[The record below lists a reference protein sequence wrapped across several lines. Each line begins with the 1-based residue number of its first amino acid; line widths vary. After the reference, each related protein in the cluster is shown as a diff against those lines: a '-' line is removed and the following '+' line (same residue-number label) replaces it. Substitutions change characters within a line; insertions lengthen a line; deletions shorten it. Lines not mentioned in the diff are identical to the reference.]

1 MLHHDNVSLSHIS
14 CDRSMSIKNFPLLRT
29 SRARSIEFSHRH
41 KALPSSTANAHFT
54 PFFQTISLAVFVRAA
69 QLYPR
74 LTLWGCKLSDL
85 HNYDVSTEN
94 LVTFLLVYFP
104 LHLVGWESD
113 RLVIFARLH
122 FNWNLSRVR
131 EREICVWATH
141 FTCHKYLSRDDCG
154 DTFDQ
159 HPTVIAW
166 IVDAAVKLI
175 VTFVQHVNFLCDR

>member
-1 MLHHDNVSLSHIS
+1 MWSLNEHLKLFVCYWKCSTDQLS
-14 CDRSMSIKNFPLLRT
+14 
-29 SRARSIEFSHRH
+29 AEWVRSIVIKLQRSSNTFHSLFSDD
-41 KALPSSTANAHFT
+41 LCN
-54 PFFQTISLAVFVRAA
+54 SLNYEVVNR
-69 QLYPR
+69 
-74 LTLWGCKLSDL
+74 LSDL

-141 FTCHKYLSRDDCG
+141 FTCHKYLSRDGCG

-166 IVDAAVKLI
+166 IVDAVKLI
-175 VTFVQHVNFLCDR
+175 YTFVQHVNFLCDR